1 MDSRAKTA
9 TVVAL
14 SEQRDIYMVVDELNQ
29 PLGTGTKEVC
39 DFLAAL
45 IVRPYTPLRF
55 ERPHLTQRAM
65 TAKIRSAI
73 QI

>member
-1 MDSRAKTA
+1 MESRGRTA

-14 SEQRDIYMVVDELNQ
+14 SEHRDIYMVIDERSQ

-45 IVRPYTPLRF
+45 IMRPYAPLRF
-55 ERPHLTQRAM
+55 ERFQFAQRAT
-65 TAKIRSAI
+65 TANIRSAI